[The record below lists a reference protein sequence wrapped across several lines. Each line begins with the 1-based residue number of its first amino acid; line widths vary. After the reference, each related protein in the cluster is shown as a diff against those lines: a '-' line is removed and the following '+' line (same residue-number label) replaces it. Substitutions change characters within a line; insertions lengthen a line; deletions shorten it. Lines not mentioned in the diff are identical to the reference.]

1 MRAPLL
7 LLVTLVTI
15 ALPAPA
21 APRFPKPDPAAQ
33 FREWKIYDAAGHPW
47 RAAREDWAGARERV
61 AHDPAWQKWLAR
73 EHAELDA
80 WIARHH
86 DRVEWIAGWSHD
98 GISPKD
104 ASRLTWVDRIPGEE
118 NDHFSSPS
126 DPRVEITP
134 KLHAWWVVGFRE
146 RHLAMMVRAAK
157 LARLT
162 GETRYA
168 EWAASQLDFYADNYL
183 KWPSPPESAP
193 TRTGARLFWQTLSE
207 ANGLIKFA
215 DTARLLGDTAAAERR
230 AAWTEKLFRPE
241 VTVLNRNFQAIHN
254 IAVWQRG
261 AVAQVALLLGDEAM
275 WREALDGRY
284 GLRRQMAEG
293 VTSDYLWWEQ
303 SLGYNAYVVQ
313 ATLSLFTAAGL
324 HGRAAELADELNIAE
339 NLMLGLLTLRF
350 PDGKLPNPADS
361 QAPGSAPDRGLFASA
376 YRVFPTALGLQAA
389 AGRRD
394 WDTLLDPPA
403 LAPTLPALPAVT
415 TRLLE
420 SSRMAVLRS
429 GPWQVFVH
437 YGQLQRSH
445 SQPEALNWS
454 ASFDGIDVSHDTG
467 TTGYGSPMHR
477 GYFARGAN
485 HNVPLIDGEGEDLA
499 ALNDAKQ
506 WPRVD
511 GVPQSPQL
519 GRVLEFST
527 APARLSVEQPRYT
540 PHARA
545 RRTLE
550 IAGEALV
557 DRVELT
563 TDDGAAHTLG
573 FTLQLQGAAQLGS
586 EFSAAPDFARGRP
599 EPFGYWRDVR
609 GAQFRDRAVIPVRF
623 GDRTLV
629 LEIECPGDFHLWHG
643 DTPDVPPRRR
653 ETLFLETRG
662 ATANFTTRILPAK

>member
-1 MRAPLL
+1 MRALPHSFLFL
-7 LLVTLVTI
+7 ATLVV
-15 ALPAPA
+15 AASA

-33 FREWKIYDAAGHPW
+33 FREWKIYDPAGHPW
-47 RAAREDWAGARERV
+47 RAAREDWDGARERV

-104 ASRLTWVDRIPGEE
+104 GSRLTWVDRIPGEE
-118 NDHFSSPS
+118 TDHLSSPS
-126 DPRVEITP
+126 DPHVAITP
-134 KLHAWWVVGFRE
+134 KLHAWWVVGFRD
-146 RHLAMMVRAAK
+146 RHLSMMVRAAK
-157 LARLT
+157 LSRLT
-162 GETRYA
+162 GEPRYA
-168 EWAASQLDFYADNYL
+168 EWAATQLDFYADNYL
-183 KWPSPPESAP
+183 KWPSPENAP
-193 TRTGARLFWQTLSE
+193 TRNGARLFWQTLSE

-215 DTARLLGDTAAAERR
+215 DTARLLGDTVAPARR

-241 VTVLNRNFQAIHN
+241 VAVLNANFQAVHN

-324 HGRAAELADELNIAE
+324 HGRAAELTDELNIAE
-339 NLMLGLLTLRF
+339 NLLLSLLTLRF

-361 QAPGSAPDRGLFASA
+361 GAPGTAPDRGLFASA

-389 AGRRD
+389 AERRD

-403 LAPTLPALPAVT
+403 TAPTLPALPAVT

-420 SSRMAVLRS
+420 SSRMAVLQS

-445 SQPEALNWS
+445 AQPEALNWS
-454 ASFDGIDVSHDTG
+454 ASFAGIDVSHDTG

-485 HNVPLIDGEGEDLA
+485 HNVPLIDGEGEDLS
-499 ALNDAKQ
+499 ALNDGKQ
-506 WPRVD
+506 WPRGD
-511 GVPQSPQL
+511 GIPQSPQL

-527 APARLSVEQPRYT
+527 APARLGVEQPRYT

-545 RRTLE
+545 RRT
-550 IAGEALV
+550 IAIDGDVLV
-557 DRVELT
+557 DRVDLA
-563 TDDGAAHTLG
+563 TDDGAEHALG
-573 FTLQLQGAAQLGS
+573 FTLQLEGAAQLPAA
-586 EFSAAPDFARGRP
+586 FAAAPDFARARP

-609 GAQFRDRAVIPVRF
+609 GATFRDRAVIPVRF
-623 GDRTLV
+623 GARTLDV
-629 LEIECPGDFHLWHG
+629 VIECAGEFRLWHG

-653 ETLFLETRG
+653 ETLYLETRG
-662 ATANFTTRILPAK
+662 TAATFTTRISPAK